1 MSFEAATAIS
11 FSLTSGSA
19 TGIDYG
25 STFQT
30 GYEVATT
37 GTVSGASVTI
47 NSQIGSFTSATAN
60 LAGQSR
66 EVITLANSRIK
77 TTGLVFVTVQ
87 TGCTTGS
94 IAVVSV
100 TTSSDGSSEI
110 IVANIGAVNEPCA
123 STYKLGFSIF
133 NP

>member
-1 MSFEAATAIS
+1 MSLEASTAIS

-30 GYEVATT
+30 GYDVGTSA
-37 GTVSGASVTI
+37 TVSGSAVTI
-47 NSQIGSFTSATAN
+47 NAQFGTFTSATAN

-66 EVITLANSRIK
+66 ETITLTNSRIK
-77 TTGLVFVTVQ
+77 ATGLVFVTVQ
-87 TGCTTGS
+87 SGCTGGS

-100 TTSSDGSSEI
+100 TTTSDGSSSVV
-110 IVANIGAVNEPCA
+110 VANLGATDEPCT
-123 STYKLGFSIF
+123 STYKLGFSVF
-133 NP
+133 T